1 MAMLEAASVQ
11 SDAIDLLTPR
21 ERECL
26 RLVYEHLSSKEIGRR
41 LGISKHTVDTHV
53 DKARQ
58 RLGAQDRYDAARRV
72 AAFERML
79 TIPTPSGPDT
89 NGIFEDHELRP
100 DPPGL
105 REIDHEPFQRRP
117 PAAARGPGL
126 GLAPGVGRLPAD
138 LADAASA
145 GDFDPRLYL
154 GAGGAAARGPVRS
167 PIEGGYHPDAGFG
180 PAQAGALEAAGDGL
194 ARALLSRVDAY
205 GRILPAGPAAWGR
218 SGNALGPAAKIG
230 LILLIA
236 IASAVAFGGVLAGLH
251 ALREL
256 V

>member
-1 MAMLEAASVQ
+1 MAMLEATSVQ

-21 ERECL
+21 ERDCL

-72 AAFERML
+72 AARERTL

-89 NGIFEDHELRP
+89 NGIFEDREFRP

-105 REIDHEPFQRRP
+105 REIDHEPFQQRP
-117 PAAARGPGL
+117 AIEARGPGL
-126 GLAPGVGRLPAD
+126 GPAPGTGRFPAD
-138 LADAASA
+138 LAGASGA
-145 GDFDPRLYL
+145 GDLDARLYL
-154 GAGGAAARGPVRS
+154 GAGGAAARGSFRS
-167 PIEGGYHPDAGFG
+167 ALEGGHHARAGFG
-180 PAQAGALEAAGDGL
+180 PAQAGAMEAARDGL
-194 ARALLSRVDAY
+194 ARALLSGVDAD
-205 GRILPAGPAAWGR
+205 GRILPAGPAAWGG
-218 SGNALGPAAKIG
+218 SGNALGPVAKLG

-236 IASAVAFGGVLAGLH
+236 VVSAVAFGGVLAGLH

-256 V
+256 I

>member
-1 MAMLEAASVQ
+1 MAMLDAATVKGGE
-11 SDAIDLLTPR
+11 IDLLTPR

-26 RLVYEHLSSKEIGRR
+26 RLVYEHLSSKEIGRQ

-72 AAFERML
+72 AAFERTL

-89 NGIFEDHELRP
+89 NRIFEEREFRP
-100 DPPGL
+100 DPPGF
-105 REIDHEPFQRRP
+105 REIDHEAFHRRP
-117 PAAARGPGL
+117 FVESRGTGPGL
-126 GLAPGVGRLPAD
+126 APESGRFPSD
-138 LADAASA
+138 LAGAAGGGDADA
-145 GDFDPRLYL
+145 RLHL
-154 GAGGAAARGPVRS
+154 GAGGAAARGSFR
-167 PIEGGYHPDAGFG
+167 IALEGGDHADAGFSA
-180 PAQAGALEAAGDGL
+180 AQASALEAAGDGL
-194 ARALLSRVDAY
+194 ARALLSRLDAY
-205 GRILPAGPAAWGR
+205 GRVVPAGPAAWGR
-218 SGNALGPAAKIG
+218 SGNALGPFAKVG
-230 LILLIA
+230 MILLIA

>member
-1 MAMLEAASVQ
+1 MLETAGVQ
-11 SDAIDLLTPR
+11 GDAIDLLTPR

-72 AAFERML
+72 AAFERSL

-89 NGIFEDHELRP
+89 NGISEDREFRP
-100 DPPGL
+100 DLPGL
-105 REIDHEPFQRRP
+105 REIDREPFQRRP
-117 PAAARGPGL
+117 SIESRGSGL
-126 GLAPGVGRLPAD
+126 GLAPGYGRLPPD
-138 LADAASA
+138 LAGAPGA
-145 GDFDPRLYL
+145 GDPDSRLHL
-154 GAGGAAARGPVRS
+154 GAGGAAARGPFGR
-167 PIEGGYHPDAGFG
+167 PFEGGDHADAGFG
-180 PAQAGALEAAGDGL
+180 PAQAGALEAARDGL
-194 ARALLSRVDAY
+194 ARALLSRVDAH
-205 GRILPAGPAAWGR
+205 GRVLPAGPAAWGR
-218 SGNALGPAAKIG
+218 GGNALGPVAKLG

>member
-1 MAMLEAASVQ
+1 MAMLETAGVQ

-72 AAFERML
+72 AAVERAF
-79 TIPTPSGPDT
+79 TILTPSGPDT
-89 NGIFEDHELRP
+89 NGIFEEREIRP

-105 REIDHEPFQRRP
+105 REIDSEPFQRRP
-117 PAAARGPGL
+117 FIESRGPGL
-126 GLAPGVGRLPAD
+126 GLAPGPRRFAQD
-138 LADAASA
+138 LAEPSGA
-145 GDFDPRLYL
+145 GDSDARLYL
-154 GAGGAAARGPVRS
+154 GAGGAAARGPFRS
-167 PIEGGYHPDAGFG
+167 PLEGGDHPGAGFG
-180 PAQAGALEAAGDGL
+180 AAQAGALETAGDGL
-194 ARALLSRVDAY
+194 ARALLSSVDAY
-205 GRILPAGPAAWGR
+205 GRDLPAGAAAWGR
-218 SGNALGPAAKIG
+218 GGNALGPFARLG
-230 LILLIA
+230 LILA
-236 IASAVAFGGVLAGLH
+236 IALVSAVAFGGVLAGLH

-256 V
+256 I